1 MAKSPNTTPISSMFV
16 QWTQPYVTM
25 EGFFRDKTCKE
36 IYNDLS
42 DEILSL
48 EATDKLVNEML
59 TYPEAD
65 AILNK
70 IRKESK

>member
-1 MAKSPNTTPISSMFV
+1 
-16 QWTQPYVTM
+16 M

>member
-25 EGFFRDKTCKE
+25 EGFFRDKTCEE
-36 IYNDLS
+36 IYN

>member
-16 QWTQPYVTM
+16 QWTQPYVAM
-25 EGFFRDKTCKE
+25 EGFFRDKTCEE
-36 IYNDLS
+36 IYN